1 VVIDVPQ
8 QGETFM
14 KAVVTIGLDLAKR
27 VFQVHGVD
35 AAGATIVRKKLRRSE
50 VMVFFAQL
58 PPCRIGLEA
67 CATAHYWAREL
78 QVLGHEVRLMPPQYV
93 KAYLKRHKNDAA
105 DAEAICE
112 AVQRPNMRFV
122 PVKSAE
128 QQSVLVLHRS
138 RDLLV
143 RQRTALV
150 NALRAHLAEF
160 GIVEAQGLQNVGRLG
175 ELIEDEADPRVPELA
190 RAAAR
195 VIVQQIKGL
204 NSNIDAITVQIRT
217 WHATAEVSRRLA
229 TIPGI
234 GALIASALAATV
246 PNPRVFASSR
256 AFAAWLGL
264 VPRQN
269 SSGGK
274 DRLGRIS
281 KQGNGDLR
289 RLLIIGAQAALLR
302 SKMLRAQP
310 WVAALL
316 ARKPRLVVAVAL
328 ANKIARIAWAVMTR
342 GDTFRTA
349 AA

>member
-1 VVIDVPQ
+1 
-8 QGETFM
+8 M
-14 KAVVTIGLDLAKR
+14 KAVATIGLDLAKR

-35 AAGATIVRKKLRRSE
+35 AAGATVVRKKLRRSE
-50 VMVFFAQL
+50 VIVFFAQL

-78 QVLGHEVRLMPPQYV
+78 QALGHDVRLMPPQYV

-112 AVQRPNMRFV
+112 AVQRPTMRFV

-160 GIVEAQGLQNVGRLG
+160 GIIEAQGIHNVGRLR
-175 ELIEDEADPRVPELA
+175 ELIEDEADTRVPELA

-195 VIVQQIKGL
+195 VILQQIEGL
-204 NSNIDAITVQIRT
+204 SSNLDAIMAQIRA
-217 WHATAEVSRRLA
+217 WHATTEVSRRLA
-229 TIPGI
+229 TVPGI
-234 GALIASALAATV
+234 GAVIASALAATV
-246 PNPRVFASSR
+246 PDPHVFASGR

-264 VPRQN
+264 VP
-269 SSGGK
+269 
-274 DRLGRIS
+274 GRIPPVARTV
-281 KQGNGDLR
+281 L
-289 RLLIIGAQAALLR
+289 AA
-302 SKMLRAQP
+302 SASRATATC
-310 WVAALL
+310 AAC
-316 ARKPRLVVAVAL
+316 
-328 ANKIARIAWAVMTR
+328 
-342 GDTFRTA
+342 
-349 AA
+349 